1 MSTRS
6 AQVLVRPLVMRFEK
20 LTLEKM
26 RSIRLR
32 AMKPA
37 VYNGEV
43 LELLVKEEPFR
54 EYSPEEVHDPIIS
67 DEDVSLPLL
76 NLEHASLCNL
86 E

>member
-1 MSTRS
+1 
-6 AQVLVRPLVMRFEK
+6 
-20 LTLEKM
+20 
-26 RSIRLR
+26 
-32 AMKPA
+32 MKPA